1 MALIPIDVALGG
13 INSIRGLIG
22 ANEADRERRR
32 QLEQAAAQRRMAI
45 DMLAK
50 RSQDAFDAFQRWEQS
65 FNPQATLNQ
74 IGQASAENLGTV
86 LKNLNVGPMGE
97 YRKDDTPRVMAARV
111 ATTEGLLKEQAARL
125 AAQQQFENERY
136 ARLSDVN
143 QRRFEEAQGRG
154 NFATEF
160 AREGMAMPGNNLDTF
175 MQNLI
180 GGGFAKRLEEQ
191 YFKKPK
197 SETTGTTTGTTSRQ
211 VWDEKYPTPGS
222 MAESLEQ
229 LKNFKIGYQGKP
241 AIQLSGLGY
250 NLYNPFGKKD

>member
-13 INSIRGLIG
+13 INSTRGLIG

-111 ATTEGLLKEQAARL
+111 ATTEGLIKEQAARY

-136 ARLSDVN
+136 ARLNDVN

-154 NFATEF
+154 SFATEF
-160 AREGMAMPGNNLDTF
+160 AREGMAMPGNNLDNYI
-175 MQNLI
+175 QNLV
-180 GGGFAKRLEEQ
+180 AMN
-191 YFKKPK
+191 KKQKEPA
-197 SETTGTTTGTTSRQ
+197 SRQ
-211 VWDEKYPTPGS
+211 PWDERLPTPAKDLGYN
-222 MAESLEQ
+222 AIPQ
-229 LKNFKIGYQGKP
+229 LGYQGQTG
-241 AIQLSGLGY
+241 IQLSGLTDINKAFSKTY
-250 NLYNPFGKKD
+250 